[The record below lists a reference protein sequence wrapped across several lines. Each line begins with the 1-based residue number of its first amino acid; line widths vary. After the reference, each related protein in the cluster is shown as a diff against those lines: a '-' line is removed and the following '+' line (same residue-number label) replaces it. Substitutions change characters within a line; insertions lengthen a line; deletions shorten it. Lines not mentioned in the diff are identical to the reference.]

1 MKTTILLPSIMM
13 IRDQIYGKSLAEI
26 GLELSLTVWIFI
38 IQMRK
43 TGLGEPIFM
52 STVQFSLII
61 AEAGSTREPHQ
72 HLVLLNQSR
81 TRSLLA
87 SLEMLATSTVL
98 MMSKARDGK
107 VQVQVQKSSK
117 KNLLY
122 KVQSSTGH
130 DTGQDK
136 NTSRNDSKKSEYKD
150 VQICTT
156 DLKNCTLP
164 SPGSSH
170 KQWLWF
176 AEFVGHKA
184 LCRCA
189 WWCRWPD
196 STTSYDRCF
205 RKAKLI
211 LVQAKVKNVEKV
223 LFRVFFTFIKATW
236 WCLPSTRPRSVV
248 SNASD
253 VCLRLLHTNTN
264 WKLYF
269 YQLPSLRF
277 LPKTKETF
285 SKNQKNYVKPLEK
298 HHQRRML
305 GDMPS
310 VLTSTTSFC

>member
-1 MKTTILLPSIMM
+1 
-13 IRDQIYGKSLAEI
+13 
-26 GLELSLTVWIFI
+26 
-38 IQMRK
+38 
-43 TGLGEPIFM
+43 M

-156 DLKNCTLP
+156 DLKI
-164 SPGSSH
+164 
-170 KQWLWF
+170 
-176 AEFVGHKA
+176 V
-184 LCRCA
+184 LCRA
-189 WWCRWPD
+189 
-196 STTSYDRCF
+196 
-205 RKAKLI
+205 
-211 LVQAKVKNVEKV
+211 LVQATNNDYDSLSLSGIKLCADARDGAVDLIDHRPMTDV
-223 LFRVFFTFIKATW
+223 L
-236 WCLPSTRPRSVV
+236 
-248 SNASD
+248 
-253 VCLRLLHTNTN
+253 
-264 WKLYF
+264 
-269 YQLPSLRF
+269 
-277 LPKTKETF
+277 E
-285 SKNQKNYVKPLEK
+285 
-298 HHQRRML
+298 RRML
-305 GDMPS
+305 YW
-310 VLTSTTSFC
+310 FKAR